1 MSAGATC
8 TATITGVIGPG
19 NALSAK
25 VISGITSFS
34 FDVVNNLF
42 LYSVGSK
49 QNQIAI
55 DAATT
60 ITCTLSAAGGNYTL
74 AVS

>member
-19 NALSAK
+19 NTLTSK

-34 FDVVNNLF
+34 FDVVNNMF
-42 LYSVGSK
+42 IYSVGSQ

-55 DAATT
+55 NSATT